1 MRGTVS
7 KMRAERNPADGAL
20 SYFLPL
26 GDLLLPLNGLIGRR
40 LSIQASTGIQCVGCG
55 ARSSKS
61 FNQGYCYRCFIKLA
75 ACDLCIMKPETCH
88 HHLGTCREP
97 AWGDTHCMI
106 PHVVYLAN
114 STGLKVGITRET
126 QIPTRWID
134 QGAVQALPIFR
145 VATRRLSGLIETVL
159 ATQVADKTRWQALV
173 KGEHTAVDLP
183 SARDQLLLQCE
194 APLAQLR
201 REWPGQIEA
210 LSADPL
216 DLRYPVRAYASKA
229 KALGPE
235 KAVAEGRLT
244 GIKGQYLLFDTG
256 VVNVR
261 KYTGHE
267 FEINVLDE

>member
-7 KMRAERNPADGAL
+7 KMRAERNAADGSL

-26 GDLLLPLNGLIGRR
+26 GELLLPMNGLIGQR
-40 LSIQASTGIQCVGCG
+40 LRVEASAGIECISCG

-75 ACDLCIMKPETCH
+75 ACDLCILKPETCH

-145 VATRRLSGLIETVL
+145 VATRRLSGLVETLL
-159 ATQVADKTRWQALV
+159 AQQVADKTRWQALV
-173 KGEHTAVDLP
+173 KGDMTPVDLV
-183 SARDQLLLQCE
+183 SARDALLAQC
-194 APLAQLR
+194 AQPLAQLR
-201 REWPGQIEA
+201 QDWPGQIEPIQVQ
-210 LSADPL
+210 PL
-216 DLRYPVRAYASKA
+216 DLDFPVRAYAGKA
-229 KALGPE
+229 KALGPDKGPVE
-235 KAVAEGRLT
+235 AVLT
-244 GIKGQYLLFDTG
+244 GIKGQYLLFDEG
-256 VVNVR
+256 VINVR

-267 FEINVLDE
+267 FEIQVLS

>member
-7 KMRAERNPADGAL
+7 KMRGERNGDAAL

-26 GDLLLPLNGLIGRR
+26 DGVLMPLNGLIGKDI
-40 LSIQASTGIQCVGCG
+40 SIRASEGIHCNACG
-55 ARSSKS
+55 KPSNKS

-97 AWGDTHCMI
+97 DWGVSHCMI

-134 QGAVQALPIFR
+134 QGAGQALPVFR
-145 VATRRLSGLIETVL
+145 VATRRLSGLIETAL
-159 ATQVADKTRWQALV
+159 AEHVADKTKWQALV
-173 KGEHTAVDLP
+173 KGEY
-183 SARDQLLLQCE
+183 
-194 APLAQLR
+194 APLDLR
-201 REWPGQIEA
+201 AERDRLLALAEVALTALADDFPGQIER
-210 LSADPL
+210 L
-216 DLRYPVRAYASKA
+216 DAEVLTLDYPVQQFAAKA
-229 KALGPE
+229 KSLSPE
-235 KAVAEGRLT
+235 KEVASGRLT
-244 GIKGQYLLFDTG
+244 GIKGQYLIFDTG
-256 VVNVR
+256 VLNVR

-267 FEINVLDE
+267 WEVTVA